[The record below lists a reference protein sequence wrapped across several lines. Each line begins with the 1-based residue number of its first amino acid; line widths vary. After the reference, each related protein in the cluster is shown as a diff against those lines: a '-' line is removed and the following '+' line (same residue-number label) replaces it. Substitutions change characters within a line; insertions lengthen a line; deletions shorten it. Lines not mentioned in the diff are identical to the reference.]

1 MKKLVLTLVGVTAI
15 GLSSAFGQGSVNF
28 ANAGNWN
35 GIVLNQPVKLQDGSN
50 PASGAYWVNLLWGPD
65 AGSVTTPVTAAPISI
80 GANGFF
86 FGQAQTIT
94 GAAIGSTP
102 YFKVQVWDKTG
113 GTSLAAAA
121 SSGLAIQLGESA
133 VFQLGQP
140 MGNPA
145 PGSLPAPPLF
155 GMAGFNMTLVPEP
168 STFALLA
175 LGGLALLIR
184 RRK

>member
-35 GIVLNQPVKLQDGSN
+35 GIILNQPVKLQDGSL
-50 PASGAYWVNLLWGPD
+50 PANGAYWVNLLWGPD

-86 FGQAQTIT
+86 FGSAQTIT
-94 GAAIGSTP
+94 GAAIGSQP

-113 GTSLAAAA
+113 GTSLAAAQG
-121 SSGLAIQLGESA
+121 SGLVIQLGESA
-133 VFQLGQP
+133 AFQLAQP
-140 MGNPA
+140 LGNPA

-155 GMAGFNMTLVPEP
+155 GLTSFNLTLVPEP
-168 STFALLA
+168 TTWALLA
-175 LGGLALLIR
+175 LGGLALFIR